1 MLNGLSQAIE
11 IAYKFSNEVLFF
23 LKFCVH
29 VSVCEVFSVWAVVE
43 KENRLMKTAG
53 KPEWV

>member
-53 KPEWV
+53 KPE